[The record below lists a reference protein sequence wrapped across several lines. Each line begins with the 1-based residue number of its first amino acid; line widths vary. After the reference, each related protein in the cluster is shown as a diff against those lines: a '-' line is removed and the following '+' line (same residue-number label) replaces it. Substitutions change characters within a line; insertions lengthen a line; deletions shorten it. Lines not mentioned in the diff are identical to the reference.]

1 MQARLLVDN
10 IWSLIKDVNPVF
22 AILGGLWTVLMICKG
37 TVELIS
43 HSRVGMVLISI
54 RLFCF

>member
-22 AILGGLWTVLMICKG
+22 CYFGRFVDSADEICKG

-43 HSRVGMVLISI
+43 HSRVGMV
-54 RLFCF
+54 